1 MTPEWFQELERR
13 ANALKGLSTTS
24 SSKYDEFKDWLRA
37 ELGVE
42 PAVCFLSEL
51 SKQWTSRVGQALMG
65 LPKFLL
71 LLVRGAEAKEASERL
86 QALHRYISGLHVTII
101 LVGDEG
107 SWEVGLIVGTSG
119 RALYESLINARSGA
133 GNVLEEPH
141 EPFEGRQPPHLSNAQ
156 IDFIE
161 LDAVERGYFIW
172 DCLLGKGSLEF
183 DEAIKSAA
191 ITLRDEG
198 RVQFERLRRDGPLY
212 AAIESAISSCIRRG
226 VLFDRPHRGHVRAIL
241 SDAIEFKR
249 DHWRDCVINAIGTN
263 SDWVD
268 RDELVRASANRAVEM
283 YGLDMQRLRTGG
295 RTDTALRSTINGL
308 IRVGKLERKGGQLLR
323 RAQWHSAIDYED
335 DSAETSMTNDDEIT
349 NSRTVGTPIVEEIPP
364 ATALRAMVGELPG
377 EAEAVFTQLLTK
389 PLKSMTELQT
399 AITKHLKEFEEA
411 FEHHEFL
418 DINGAEKLTKDSN
431 QLLELWPKLYVAEKH
446 LVQAAILYFV
456 ESEEADDDFRIGGLR
471 TDKLVMEAVKR
482 VVLHEPAT
490 P

>member
-1 MTPEWFQELERR
+1 MTPEWFKELERR

-51 SKQWTSRVGQALMG
+51 SKQWTPRVGQALMG
-65 LPKFLL
+65 LPKLLL
-71 LLVRGAEAKEASERL
+71 LLVRSDSSGDAGERL
-86 QALHRYISGLHVTII
+86 SALHRYINGLHVTIV

-107 SWEVGLIVGTSG
+107 AWSIGHIAGTPG
-119 RALYESLINARSGA
+119 RALYESFMNARSDVSGVIEESVEA
-133 GNVLEEPH
+133 GERKTLSSAQVDFVDLE
-141 EPFEGRQPPHLSNAQ
+141 
-156 IDFIE
+156 
-161 LDAVERGYFIW
+161 AVEQGEIVW
-172 DCLLGKGSLEF
+172 DCLLGKGALDF
-183 DEAIKSAA
+183 DEAIRAA
-191 ITLRDEG
+191 ANTLRDDG

-212 AAIESAISSCIRRG
+212 AAIENAISWCFKRG
-226 VLFDRPHRGHVRAIL
+226 ALFDRPRRGYVRAIL
-241 SDAIEFKR
+241 SDATEYKR
-249 DHWRDCVINAIGTN
+249 EHWRDCVLNAIGTS

-268 RDELVRASANRAVEM
+268 RDELVRASANWAVEM

-323 RAQWHSAIDYED
+323 IAQGHGTTHSD
-335 DSAETSMTNDDEIT
+335 DDGDEAPTTPGVDVEPQGSRPAQPVKADEVPSAS
-349 NSRTVGTPIVEEIPP
+349 
-364 ATALRAMVGELPG
+364 ALRAMLGELPG
-377 EAEAVFTQLLTK
+377 EAEAVFTQLLTT
-389 PLKSMTELQT
+389 PLKSMIELRR
-399 AITKHLKEFEEA
+399 AVAEHLKEFEEA
-411 FEHHEFL
+411 FESHEFL
-418 DINGAEKLTKDSN
+418 DLSGAEKLTADALR
-431 QLLELWPKLYVAEKH
+431 LLERWSSLYVAEKH

-482 VVLHEPAT
+482 VVLREPAT

>member
-1 MTPEWFQELERR
+1 MTPEWFKELERR

-51 SKQWTSRVGQALMG
+51 SKQWTPRVGQALMG
-65 LPKFLL
+65 LPKLL
-71 LLVRGAEAKEASERL
+71 LLLIRGSSATEASERL
-86 QALHRYISGLHVTII
+86 SALHRYINGLHVTIV

-119 RALYESLINARSGA
+119 RALYESLMNARSDSGD
-133 GNVLEEPH
+133 LPE
-141 EPFEGRQPPHLSNAQ
+141 EPFEERQPPHLSNAQ

-183 DEAIKSAA
+183 DEAIKAAA

-212 AAIESAISSCIRRG
+212 AAIESAISSCVRRG
-226 VLFDRPHRGHVRAIL
+226 VLFDRPHRGHIRAIL

-268 RDELVRASANRAVEM
+268 RDELVRASANWAVEM

-323 RAQWHSAIDYED
+323 LAQGHSPIDYND
-335 DSAETSMTNDDEIT
+335 NSADTSMARNDEIAIHGSMT
-349 NSRTVGTPIVEEIPP
+349 TRVEEIPP

-377 EAEAVFTQLLTK
+377 EAEAVFTQLLTT
-389 PLKSMTELQT
+389 PLKPTIELRR
-399 AITKHLKEFEEA
+399 ALAEHLKEFEQA
-411 FEHHEFL
+411 FESHEFL
-418 DINGAEKLTKDSN
+418 DLNGAEKLTRDAL
-431 QLLELWPKLYVAEKH
+431 QLLERWPSLYLAEKH
-446 LVQAAILYFV
+446 LAQAAILYFV